1 MNTVPVRWKLPFFS
15 LWTGQ
20 ALSLFGSALVQ
31 FALVWLLTV
40 TTRSATVLTT
50 ATLAALLPS
59 VLLGPVA
66 GVLVDRWNR
75 RLVMLAADA
84 VVAGATLVLALL
96 FASGLAQVWHVYAIL
111 LVRAAAGSF
120 QAPAMTAST
129 SLMVPQAHLSRVAG
143 LNQALQGG
151 MGIVAPPVGALLL
164 EVLPMQAVLAVD
176 VGTAILGMAPL
187 LFVRVPQ
194 PSKTPTAAGDQ
205 PAAPSFWGEMRAGLR
220 YVTAWP
226 GLMMILGMALII
238 NFLLNPAASLLQ
250 LVVAEHFQGGAL
262 QLATLDAVFGGGVIA
277 GGILLSVWGGFRRR
291 VYTSLVGLM
300 GLGLGFVLL
309 GLAPAEAFWLA
320 LVAAGIAAVSQALT
334 NGPMMA
340 ILQAA
345 VAPEMQGRVFSLV
358 MAGSAGMAPL
368 GLLIGGPV
376 ADWLGVQSW
385 FLIGGAAC
393 VGMGVLGCFL
403 PAVVNL
409 EAQTTANQSA
419 AMPLA
424 PAAE

>member
-1 MNTVPVRWKLPFFS
+1 
-15 LWTGQ
+15 
-20 ALSLFGSALVQ
+20 
-31 FALVWLLTV
+31 
-40 TTRSATVLTT
+40 
-50 ATLAALLPS
+50 
-59 VLLGPVA
+59 
-66 GVLVDRWNR
+66 
-75 RLVMLAADA
+75 
-84 VVAGATLVLALL
+84 
-96 FASGLAQVWHVYAIL
+96 
-111 LVRAAAGSF
+111 
-120 QAPAMTAST
+120 
-129 SLMVPQAHLSRVAG
+129 
-143 LNQALQGG
+143 
-151 MGIVAPPVGALLL
+151 VGALLL

-176 VGTAILGMAPL
+176 VVTAILGMAPL

-194 PSKTPTAAGDQ
+194 PSKTPAASGGQ

-226 GLMMILGMALII
+226 GLMMILGMGLII
-238 NFLLNPAASLLQ
+238 NFLLNPAASLLP